1 MSLNPSAAARFCP
14 PPTATPYRKRLSKVP
29 MRARSRSDNYAA
41 VLRLQSTQPKD
52 RRIYTALT
60 GILAEPPPVGSSC
73 GRRTKPGNGRGAQG
87 HGRQHSLFLSA
98 PHIKSTT
105 WTSPRPLGWFLG
117 DWDYE

>member
-73 GRRTKPGNGRGAQG
+73 GRRTKPGSGRGVQG

-98 PHIKSTT
+98 ASHV
-105 WTSPRPLGWFLG
+105 FLF
-117 DWDYE
+117 ELVVRIC